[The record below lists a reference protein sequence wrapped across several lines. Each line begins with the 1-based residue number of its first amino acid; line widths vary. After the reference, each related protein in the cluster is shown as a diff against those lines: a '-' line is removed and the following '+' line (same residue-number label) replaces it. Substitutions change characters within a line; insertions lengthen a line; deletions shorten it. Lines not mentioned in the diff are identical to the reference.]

1 MLIQF
6 RFKNFRSF
14 RDEQVLSMVASTDKT
29 LRDENT
35 IHATTLSKQR
45 LVRSAVVYG
54 ANASGKSN
62 LVSALGFV
70 KSFVQHSADQEL
82 EAEIPLQPFLLD
94 NTSSKSRS
102 EFEVTFIH
110 KGIRYQYGFSVD
122 RKRVY
127 EEWLIAYP
135 KGQPQKWFE
144 RSPSSE
150 SKSEWYFGSQLKG
163 EKGKLVSLTRPDV
176 LFLSVAAKFN
186 HEQLSSVYQWFSKYL
201 RVIEADRDASHF
213 FYTAKKALASQPFSV
228 KLGELLRF
236 ADFGVADFSIEK
248 SESLPED
255 MPEELRQLIT
265 SGRGRVQWSG
275 QFNVQLRH
283 RVSGSMETSIPL
295 SLDDESKG
303 TRRLFS
309 IGGPWIDVLQHGY
322 TLVVDELGSSL
333 HPLLA
338 RELVSMFHSSDLNPR
353 NAQLVFD
360 THDTT
365 LLDSSI
371 FRRDQVWFVEK
382 DNGSV
387 SHLYPL
393 LDFSPRKEEALGR
406 GYLRGRYGAIPILG
420 DLAGFGAEAADGKD

>member
-1 MLIQF
+1 
-6 RFKNFRSF
+6 
-14 RDEQVLSMVASTDKT
+14 
-29 LRDENT
+29 
-35 IHATTLSKQR
+35 
-45 LVRSAVVYG
+45 
-54 ANASGKSN
+54 
-62 LVSALGFV
+62 
-70 KSFVQHSADQEL
+70 
-82 EAEIPLQPFLLD
+82 
-94 NTSSKSRS
+94 
-102 EFEVTFIH
+102 
-110 KGIRYQYGFSVD
+110 
-122 RKRVY
+122 
-127 EEWLIAYP
+127 
-135 KGQPQKWFE
+135 
-144 RSPSSE
+144 
-150 SKSEWYFGSQLKG
+150 
-163 EKGKLVSLTRPDV
+163 V

-186 HEQLSSVYQWFSKYL
+186 HEQLSGVYQWFSKHL
-201 RVIEADRDASHF
+201 RVIEADRDEGF
-213 FYTAKKALASQPFSV
+213 FLYTANRALTSQLFST

-236 ADFGVADFSIEK
+236 ADLGIADFSVEK
-248 SESLPED
+248 SQSLPDD
-255 MPEELRQLIT
+255 MPEEIRQLIT
-265 SGRGRVQWSG
+265 SGRVKWSG

-283 RVSGSMETSIPL
+283 QVSGNAELGIPL
-295 SLDDESKG
+295 SLHDESKG
-303 TRRLFS
+303 TQRLFS

-322 TLVVDELGSSL
+322 TLVVDELGASL

-393 LDFSPRKEEALGR
+393 LDFSPRKEEALGK

>member
-1 MLIQF
+1 
-6 RFKNFRSF
+6 
-14 RDEQVLSMVASTDKT
+14 
-29 LRDENT
+29 
-35 IHATTLSKQR
+35 
-45 LVRSAVVYG
+45 
-54 ANASGKSN
+54 
-62 LVSALGFV
+62 
-70 KSFVQHSADQEL
+70 
-82 EAEIPLQPFLLD
+82 
-94 NTSSKSRS
+94 
-102 EFEVTFIH
+102 
-110 KGIRYQYGFSVD
+110 
-122 RKRVY
+122 
-127 EEWLIAYP
+127 
-135 KGQPQKWFE
+135 
-144 RSPSSE
+144 
-150 SKSEWYFGSQLKG
+150 
-163 EKGKLVSLTRPDV
+163 
-176 LFLSVAAKFN
+176 
-186 HEQLSSVYQWFSKYL
+186 
-201 RVIEADRDASHF
+201 VIEADRDEGF
-213 FYTAKKALASQPFSV
+213 FLYTAKRALTNQLFST

-236 ADFGVADFSIEK
+236 ADLGIADFSVEE
-248 SESLPED
+248 SRSLPDD
-255 MPEELRQLIT
+255 MPEEIRQLIT
-265 SGRGRVQWSG
+265 SGRVKWSG

-283 RVSGSMETSIPL
+283 RVSGNAKLGIPL
-295 SLDDESKG
+295 SLHDESKG

-360 THDTT
+360 IHDTT

-393 LDFSPRKEEALGR
+393 LDFSPRKEEALGK